1 MRLAATIAILL
12 LSGCAL
18 WDSDPELPPLPEPA
32 TTSGLTLAEKE
43 LDAATD
49 ARLSKIAASI
59 IAIEDVLEGADG
71 KEANAAL
78 WELEITKV
86 LAGIP
91 NVADAKEAEA
101 RVAKFMGSTPDA
113 DYEIAMKEVTS
124 LMKQIAEADKKYEF
138 EKAKRQA
145 EFESKLKEREQE
157 IAREKELRRVES
169 ELAQKEKVST
179 IFTIVGAVLFVAG
192 IAFFPLSRYLGM
204 SPLWGVLITGGGL
217 VAGSVPFLVNHEWFI
232 YISGGAILISVI
244 GGWVVFSRANKC
256 VKRKVVH
263 GVDEAEAPKV
273 DDKQEYHGQP

>member
-1 MRLAATIAILL
+1 MRLFWTLTLL
-12 LSGCAL
+12 ALSGCAF
-18 WDSDPELPPLPEPA
+18 WSKDPKLPPLPQAA
-32 TTSGLTLAEKE
+32 TTDGLSVAERE

-59 IAIEDVLEGADG
+59 IAIEDVLEDADG

-91 NVADAKEAEA
+91 NVADSKEAEA

-145 EFESKLKEREQE
+145 EFDAKLKEREQQIE
-157 IAREKELRRVES
+157 REREMRRVES

-192 IAFFPLSRYLGM
+192 IAFFPLSKYLGM

-256 VKRKVVH
+256 VRRKVVH
-263 GVDEAEAPKV
+263 GVEENIIKKV
-273 DDKQEYHGQP
+273 DDNQDYHGQP